1 MPYTQDHRSS
11 IETNSTGAE
20 NPPESPSEK
29 IFLKNFKNISENF
42 AKTAP
47 SIRDRSERGRKPTS
61 RCMRG
66 GEQLLELTPSQKK
79 TVRHQFDS
87 FCRKVLREEAR
98 DYKRHIAWRSDH
110 EVSLS
115 ELSEEQE
122 RQMYV
127 LDEYPSEQTH
137 FHVQGYDVAIENEDL
152 ANALTVLPDDKRDIV
167 LLAYTAVLLGNSS
180 TLNKRGEY
188 PPRCNRTTPADFSL
202 ANPALNA
209 QTIFSFSAVMAFHEA
224 LKIS

>member
-1 MPYTQDHRSS
+1 MKQISKLRVLNGVFNYTALYCSKYHIFFFHRLIVSM
-11 IETNSTGAE
+11 
-20 NPPESPSEK
+20 EK
-29 IFLKNFKNISENF
+29 FFEKFSRNFV
-42 AKTAP
+42 KTVL
-47 SIRDRSERGRKPTS
+47 SIRDRSERGRKPAS

-98 DYKRHIAWRSDH
+98 DYERHIAWRSDH

-127 LDEYPSEQTH
+127 LDKYPSEQTY

-167 LLAYTAVLLGNSS
+167 LLAFFLDMTDQEIADK
-180 TLNKRGEY
+180 LNMVRRTVQYKR
-188 PPRCNRTTPADFSL
+188 AQSL
-202 ANPALNA
+202 K
-209 QTIFSFSAVMAFHEA
+209 A
-224 LKIS
+224 LKKEMEVTEDGAQSE